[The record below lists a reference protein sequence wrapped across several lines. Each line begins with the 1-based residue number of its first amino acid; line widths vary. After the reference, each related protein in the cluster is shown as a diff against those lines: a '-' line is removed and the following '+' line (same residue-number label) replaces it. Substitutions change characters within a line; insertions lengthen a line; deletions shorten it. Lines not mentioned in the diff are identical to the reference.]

1 MTIAE
6 YEQVL
11 VGKDIPIIDAV
22 KIMNTHPMQ
31 ILIVADDR
39 RKLLGVVTDGDV
51 RRALLDSRS
60 FSDPV
65 EAIMT
70 RNPVTLRNPPDKHQA
85 IQLMKK
91 HDIRHIP
98 LTDGEGRI
106 AGLLLWRDFYQNGD
120 VDVLEKTSPVFI
132 MAGGK
137 GKRLDV
143 FTKILPKPLIPV
155 GDKPIIEHIM
165 DHFHRFGF
173 QRFLL
178 SLNYKAEMI
187 RLYFADN
194 GQRKYQVEYLQE
206 KDPLGT
212 AGSLALGRGV
222 LNETFV
228 VSNCDVLVDA
238 NMERLLQ
245 YHKENFNDATI
256 LGIIRNVEIP
266 YGVLKTKMA
275 DVEDIIEKP
284 EYHFVINSGIYVLE
298 PHLIDLIDEGQRVDM
313 PELLLK
319 ARKKGFKVQSCP
331 MTCSWFDV
339 GQWGEYKRAIQ
350 HMSSLE
356 IEH

>member
-1 MTIAE
+1 MTITG
-6 YEQVL
+6 YERIL
-11 VGKDIPIIDAV
+11 VRKDTPIIDAV

-31 ILIVADDR
+31 ILVVADEG

-51 RRALLDSRS
+51 RRALLDNRS
-60 FSDPV
+60 FSEPV
-65 EAIMT
+65 ESIMT
-70 RNPVTLRNPPDKHQA
+70 HNPITLEVPPDKHLA

-106 AGLLLWRDFYQNGD
+106 AGILLWKDFYQNGD
-120 VDVLEKTSPVFI
+120 VDVLHKTSPVFI

-137 GKRLDV
+137 GARLDV

-173 QRFLL
+173 QRFVL

-194 GQRKYQVEYLQE
+194 GQRSYQVEYLQE
-206 KDPLGT
+206 QDPLGT
-212 AGSLALGRGV
+212 AGSLSLGRDL
-222 LNETFV
+222 LNETFI

-245 YHKENFNDATI
+245 YHKENRNDATI

-266 YGVLKTKMA
+266 YGVLKTRMA
-275 DVEDIIEKP
+275 DVEDIVEKP

-298 PHLIDLIDEGQRVDM
+298 PHLIDLIDDGQRIDM

-319 ARKKGFKVQSCP
+319 ARKRGLKVQSCP